1 MMRMVVAR
9 LIVAILLGLAVGYA
23 VGKNTEADVARGN
36 ALTMKTYIADFDHYK
51 QQLVASRVPMAAALV
66 VGALMVVVMFG
77 LYELL
82 VFGMDRLLAIV
93 DRRRNLAP
101 QPSTPPPW

>member
-66 VGALMVVVMFG
+66 VGLPGARCV
-77 LYELL
+77 
-82 VFGMDRLLAIV
+82 RHRPALLARV
-93 DRRRNLAP
+93 RSTCTELRRGLLRAERRL
-101 QPSTPPPW
+101 